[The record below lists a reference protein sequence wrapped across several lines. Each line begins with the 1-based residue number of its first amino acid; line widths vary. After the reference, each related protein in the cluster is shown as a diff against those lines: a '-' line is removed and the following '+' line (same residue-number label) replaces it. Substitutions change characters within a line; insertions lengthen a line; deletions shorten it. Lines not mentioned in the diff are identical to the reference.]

1 MRTKQFILAVGLLFV
16 PLLSMADNVI
26 KLIGTNGET
35 LVKYDASTVDSITTY
50 MTMESH
56 GNYAYDFNGYQYSGL
71 VDTYWGNLESFLLI
85 NSDGPWVQ
93 LNNVDP
99 YFASYG
105 YTYDNGAYNI
115 VLCDRS
121 EWVSDTLYL
130 YARAGQLMQYYEAC
144 FCSYTGAFESG
155 DYDEEIVFAI
165 TDNGQTFTYVNG
177 LVVAEGDSYYNYIE
191 PGTSIVPEGQT
202 EAPVRRAPKA
212 RALPGKKVLPPLQ
225 QAEVRA
231 NAKAAVSVYQTL
243 NRPSEAADKALS
255 TERTAPK
262 PQTPSKEATRRLFK
276 VGTSETK
283 AQAAPA
289 ERARAIQSAVTTDDN
304 ATAGGSSKAPTTLRQ
319 TPGHS
324 MPNRRAMTADD
335 VTVTK
340 KNDKK

>member
-26 KLIGTNGET
+26 TLVGMNGET
-35 LVKYDASTVDSITTY
+35 LMRVDASQVDSITLNT
-50 MTMESH
+50 TMESH
-56 GNYAYDFNGYQYSGL
+56 GNYAYDFNDHRYNGL
-71 VDTYWGNLESFLLI
+71 VETARGTLESLLSI
-85 NSDGPWVQ
+85 DSDEPQVR

-99 YFASYG
+99 YFAYSG
-105 YTYDNGAYNI
+105 FTCDNGCNI
-115 VLCDRS
+115 VRCSRT
-121 EWVSDTLYL
+121 EWVADTLYL
-130 YARAGQLMQYYEAC
+130 YADAGQFIGYEDVC
-144 FCSYTGAFESG
+144 FYSYTGYLY
-155 DYDEEIVFAI
+155 DNYDEEMVFSI
-165 TDNGQTFTYVNG
+165 TDDGQTFTYVNG
-177 LVVAEGDSYYNYIE
+177 IVVAIEAGYYNYVE
-191 PGTSIVPEGQT
+191 PGTSIVPDGQT
-202 EAPVRRAPKA
+202 EAPARRAPKVQ
-212 RALPGKKVLPPLQ
+212 ALPGKKALPSLPKADGAPKAKVAVHAVPTLAKPSKAEGKVL
-225 QAEVRA
+225 R
-231 NAKAAVSVYQTL
+231 
-243 NRPSEAADKALS
+243 

-289 ERARAIQSAVTTDDN
+289 ERAIQSAVTTDDN

-340 KNDKK
+340 KNDNK